1 MINYN
6 ERRTPI
12 ILSDGVHDFG
22 VSCANCAAH
31 VSGPSGSCIEAYLYG
46 QSVNLCS
53 GQCWRRLIAVWAP
66 TPRVCP
72 FSRALVGI
80 AMLAVV
86 LL

>member
-6 ERRTPI
+6 
-12 ILSDGVHDFG
+12 DGVQGYAHNC
-22 VSCANCAAH
+22 SNCADRI
-31 VSGPSGSCIEAYLYG
+31 SGPRGSYIETYVHG
-46 QSVNLCS
+46 HSVDLCS
-53 GQCWRRLIAVWAP
+53 GQCWRRLLAVWAP

>member
-1 MINYN
+1 MISY
-6 ERRTPI
+6 
-12 ILSDGVHDFG
+12 SDGVHGYG
-22 VSCANCAAH
+22 VNCSNCAAH
-31 VSGPSGSCIEAYLYG
+31 ISGPRATIETYVHG
-46 QSVNLCS
+46 HSVNLCS